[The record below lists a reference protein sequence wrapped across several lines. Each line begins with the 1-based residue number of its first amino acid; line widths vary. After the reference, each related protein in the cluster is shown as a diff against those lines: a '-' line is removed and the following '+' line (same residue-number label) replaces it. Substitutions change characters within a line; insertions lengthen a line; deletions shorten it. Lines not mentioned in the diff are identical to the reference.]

1 MSNEEKY
8 TWVQEIKHEDVLKYK
23 ELSSDRNPIHTD
35 FKFAKAKGFPN
46 QVVYGQLT
54 LAAVS
59 AAIGNVFPGPGS
71 VILNQ
76 QFDFLAPVYVGDRLT
91 VNLTIKHKNIDLKTF
106 VLNVSILKLN
116 QEVVARG
123 FVTVSKPEDIS
134 ENIISDNFIAAEKRP
149 IIITGAVSHIGSE
162 IARLLS
168 RNNFPL
174 IVNYNS
180 NESKAL
186 ALVDELKSINPHV
199 ECVQADLEDERQSN
213 YLFRRAISLFGSVF
227 GLVNNAFTSP
237 RNIYVEDLTPND
249 FIDSFSRD
257 FKITSNITLEAAKYM
272 KNRQAGSIVTIGST
286 SSGKDLN
293 TKWLPYSLSK
303 NAISVFTKYL
313 SDTYGP
319 FGVAANVIEPGPTG
333 QGMSSGMSNMQ
344 KAKIL
349 KSSVTGRLNTPSD
362 ISNIALFLLSQQRN
376 SVTGQTFHCDGI

>member
-1 MSNEEKY
+1 MSKEEKY
-8 TWVQEIKHEDVLKYK
+8 TWVQEISNEDVLKYR

-35 FKFAKAKGFPN
+35 LQFAKARGFPS

-59 AAIGNVFPGPGS
+59 AAIGNVFPGSGS

-76 QFDFLAPVYVGDRLT
+76 QFDFLAPVYVDDKLT
-91 VNLTIKHKNIDLKTF
+91 VNLTIKHRNTDLKTF
-106 VLNVSILKLN
+106 VLNVSIAKQN
-116 QEVVARG
+116 QEIVARG
-123 FVTVSKPEDIS
+123 FVTVSKPDDIS
-134 ENIISDNFIAAEKRP
+134 ENNLTENNIAPENRP

-174 IVNYNS
+174 IINYNS

-186 ALVDELKSINPHV
+186 TLVEELKSVNSNI
-199 ECVQADLEDERQSN
+199 ECVKANLEDERQAT
-213 YLFRRAISLFGSVF
+213 YLFQRAISSFGSIF
-227 GLVNNAFTSP
+227 GLVNNAFTLP
-237 RNIYVEDLTPND
+237 RNINIEDLTTND
-249 FIDSFSRD
+249 FIDCFNRD
-257 FKITSNITLEAAKYM
+257 FKITANITLEVAKHL
-272 KNRQAGSIVTIGST
+272 KSRKSGSIVTIGST

-293 TKWLPYSLSK
+293 SKWLPYSLSK

-333 QGMSSGMSNMQ
+333 QGMSSGMSNMK

-349 KSSVTGRLNTPSD
+349 KTSTTGRLNTPSD
-362 ISNIALFLLSQQRN
+362 ISNIALFLLSQEKN
-376 SVTGQTFHCDGI
+376 SITGQKITCDGI